1 MGNYNYILQ
10 RIYVGGTIWSQL
22 ATEASSFLQ
31 LALGPQF
38 LIDPSVLKQLD
49 FLRPAH
55 INFAKKNFG
64 GNAWSQMVTKASNLL
79 LLALRALLLLDFSFL
94 NKNETFLG

>member
-1 MGNYNYILQ
+1 MGNYNYTLK

-38 LIDPSVLKQLD
+38 LIDPSVLKQLA
-49 FLRPAH
+49 FLWPAH
-55 INFAKKNFG
+55 KFCKKNFG

-94 NKNETFLG
+94 NKNETFLD